1 MQRRR
6 ERDLLHLAVD
16 GVMETRMAMPET
28 RHKNPADGVEVA
40 LAFNVPVVHAV
51 GFVDDQRLIEKFGGL
66 LIIDVGVFEKVDL
79 SWSQFHGCA
88 GSPTSVN
95 MASSGR
101 SNSTRPFFAESI
113 SVLTQ
118 F

>member
-1 MQRRR
+1 
-6 ERDLLHLAVD
+6 
-16 GVMETRMAMPET
+16 MAMAEA
-28 RHKNPADGVEVA
+28 HHENSADGVEVA
-40 LAFNVPVVHAV
+40 LALDVPVVQAV

-66 LIIDVGVFEKVDL
+66 LIVNVGVFEKVDL

-95 MASSGR
+95 TASSGR
-101 SNSTRPFFAESI
+101 SNSTRPLFAESI

-118 F
+118 FSSRVVS